1 MKALAIIGFIISFL
15 ALAAGLYLHF
25 VIAPHADMLE
35 TIRFN
40 DYNDIRIDQNS
51 TAYLNLKVDLGILVM
66 FSGLLSLLLSIYPAI
81 KKNKLAWVG
90 VLFSLI
96 SAIIG
101 AAYGTHMFS

>member
-1 MKALAIIGFIISFL
+1 MKVLAIIGFLISVL
-15 ALAAGLYLHF
+15 ALGAGLYLQF
-25 VIAPHADMLE
+25 VVVPRAEMADSLSLSSLDSMLNE
-35 TIRFN
+35 SYFRVNELKT
-40 DYNDIRIDQNS
+40 
-51 TAYLNLKVDLGILVM
+51 NLAILVM
-66 FSGLLSLLLSIYPAI
+66 FTGLFSLLLSIYPAI